1 MKVTVGD
8 KIYLYSCINNEVKV
22 ELVTVHSI
30 FTKRNGQQKMILERD
45 DKIYHHLTNIST
57 QEGRVYNKRLW
68 YQERNDKDA
77 IMEVIEFEQDKIK
90 TFKKRIEESY
100 NNIEILKQQKVQ

>member
-22 ELVTVHSI
+22 ELVTAHSI
-30 FTKRNGQQKMILERD
+30 FTKHHGQQKMTVKRD
-45 DKIYHHLTNIST
+45 GKIYYYNISG

-68 YQERNDKDA
+68 YRERNDKDA
-77 IMEVIEFEQDKIK
+77 IMEFIEFEQEKIK
-90 TFKKRIEESY
+90 TLKKRIEKSY

>member
-30 FTKRNGQQKMILERD
+30 FTKHDGQQKMTVKRD
-45 DKIYHHLTNIST
+45 CKIYYNISG

-68 YQERNDKDA
+68 YRERNDKDA
-77 IMEVIEFEQDKIK
+77 IMEFIEFEQEKIK

-100 NNIEILKQQKVQ
+100 SNIEILKQQKVQ

>member
-30 FTKRNGQQKMILERD
+30 FTKHDGQ
-45 DKIYHHLTNIST
+45 
-57 QEGRVYNKRLW
+57 
-68 YQERNDKDA
+68 
-77 IMEVIEFEQDKIK
+77 
-90 TFKKRIEESY
+90 
-100 NNIEILKQQKVQ
+100 

>member
-8 KIYLYSCINNEVKV
+8 QIYLYSYINNEVKV

-30 FTKRNGQQKMILERD
+30 FTKRDGQRKMIVKRE
-45 DKIYHHLTNIST
+45 DKIYHLTNIST

-68 YQERNDKDA
+68 YRERNDKDA
-77 IMEVIEFEQDKIK
+77 IMEFIEFEQEKIK

>member
-30 FTKRNGQQKMILERD
+30 FTKRDGQQKMIVKRD
-45 DKIYHHLTNIST
+45 DKIYHLTNIST

-68 YQERNDKDA
+68 YRERNDKDA
-77 IMEVIEFEQDKIK
+77 IMEFIEFEQEKIK

-100 NNIEILKQQKVQ
+100 SNIEILKQQKVQ